1 MAVSLLWLSHGCSL
15 NIVYMFAMEDV
26 NTTIDETF
34 LDFSVSILA
43 EDKDDGICY
52 CAVMSA

>member
-15 NIVYMFAMEDV
+15 NIVDMFAMEDV

-43 EDKDDGICY
+43 EDKDDG
-52 CAVMSA
+52 SACGLPRNN